1 MQERNT
7 MKTKILII
15 GALIGAVAGIGA
27 AYMLLQRAA
36 QEERAPRLTTGE
48 GVQLGLGVLGLLKL
62 VSGMGSQK

>member
-1 MQERNT
+1 

-15 GALIGAVAGIGA
+15 GALIGAAAGVGA

-36 QEERAPRLTTGE
+36 QEERAPRLTAGE
-48 GVQLGLGVLGLLKL
+48 GVQLGLGVLGLLKF

>member
-1 MQERNT
+1 
-7 MKTKILII
+7 MKTKILIL
-15 GALIGAVAGIGA
+15 GALIGAAAGVGA

-36 QEERAPRLTTGE
+36 QEERSPRLTAGE